1 MDLVALLLNL
11 IADLL
16 RFIFVGLAQVAMTVA
31 TWLFDTVMSPA
42 FNNLPLTHGFVV
54 DAGWVLMRD
63 FANMFFIAAFIVM
76 AVGTMLGVDKYNWR
90 KILPRFIVAALLVNF
105 TKLFAG
111 VVVDV
116 ANIIILFFIQNGIE
130 TADPNR
136 GIATQLS
143 DVMQLAKL
151 FSSDQF
157 LNESLGLSKVDAA
170 LGNIVSVFIQA
181 AVLWSAAITMGL
193 LAITMIIRI
202 IRIWLLVIL
211 SPLVVVASILPD
223 LQKHIGAWFQNFFK
237 WTFVGVSITAVVY
250 LAALLA
256 QALIMGSD
264 LGGYLDALATIQGG
278 GRPDLSVV
286 TSSNFIGQATPIL
299 MYLMLIG
306 LLNYGRGMAATS
318 AGAAGGALVALAG
331 KAQGAIHGTALKYT
345 RKGGG
350 LAYRAGMGRALQWK
364 WVKSANRRIE
374 DVGASKIPGFNRLAS
389 GLAGHFEGIKKAED
403 KDIKNL
409 LKDLKERGKR
419 DKDGAQRMAEI
430 YIKRGNDK
438 QKVAGAQYL
447 DEKKKLSGEHV
458 GAASAA
464 LDRYGKRNDIKSIPS
479 ILKGLVKIGPS
490 AGADEIKS
498 YEDSIKRL
506 LEFVHSDLEKAT
518 NLSDTELAKP
528 EIIAAVGIGGVKQI
542 LKRGKGGGDHKQKQS
557 LIQGVEL
564 LKGIKTDSQ
573 QAKSIMT
580 ALGIKDPEE
589 FKKMVKEM
597 DDLANKP
604 SYAAWRIGGDFSS
617 ESEKEESEKGE
628 KEKA

>member
-1 MDLVALLLNL
+1 MDLVAFLLNL

-90 KILPRFIVAALLVNF
+90 KILPRFIIAALLVNF

-278 GRPDLSVV
+278 GRPDPSVI

-306 LLNYGRGMAATS
+306 LLNYGRGMATTS

-331 KAQGAIHGTALKYT
+331 NAQSRITGGVQKLATGGAKKTYQGGMARFRRTKAGQWTQNKLES
-345 RKGGG
+345 
-350 LAYRAGMGRALQWK
+350 AGMSR
-364 WVKSANRRIE
+364 
-374 DVGASKIPGFNRLAS
+374 IPGINALAR
-389 GLAGHFEGIKKAED
+389 GAAGHFEEIRKK
-403 KDIKNL
+403 
-409 LKDLKERGKR
+409 
-419 DKDGAQRMAEI
+419 
-430 YIKRGNDK
+430 
-438 QKVAGAQYL
+438 
-447 DEKKKLSGEHV
+447 
-458 GAASAA
+458 
-464 LDRYGKRNDIKSIPS
+464 
-479 ILKGLVKIGPS
+479 
-490 AGADEIKS
+490 
-498 YEDSIKRL
+498 
-506 LEFVHSDLEKAT
+506 
-518 NLSDTELAKP
+518 
-528 EIIAAVGIGGVKQI
+528 
-542 LKRGKGGGDHKQKQS
+542 
-557 LIQGVEL
+557 
-564 LKGIKTDSQ
+564 
-573 QAKSIMT
+573 
-580 ALGIKDPEE
+580 
-589 FKKMVKEM
+589 
-597 DDLANKP
+597 
-604 SYAAWRIGGDFSS
+604 
-617 ESEKEESEKGE
+617 
-628 KEKA
+628 